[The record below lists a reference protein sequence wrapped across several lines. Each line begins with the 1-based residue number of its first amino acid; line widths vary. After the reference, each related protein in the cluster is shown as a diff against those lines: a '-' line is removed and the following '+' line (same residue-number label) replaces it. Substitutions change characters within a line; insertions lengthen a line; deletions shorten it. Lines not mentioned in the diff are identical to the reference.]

1 MKVQYSTKAI
11 STGGRNGKVKVENSP
26 LEFDMAPPAEMGGT
40 KPGVNPE
47 QLFAAGY
54 AACFGGAVQHALRVK
69 KLPVAAPT
77 IELTVGLGKNE
88 ADENTLEVDI
98 VAIFSGTDQAT
109 ADAIVQE
116 GHQICPY
123 SRATR
128 GNIKVTVSAKVE

>member
-1 MKVQYSTKAI
+1 MNVLYSTTAV

-26 LEFDMAPPAEMGGT
+26 LEFDMAPPAELGGS
-40 KPGVNPE
+40 KSGVNPE

-69 KLPVAAPT
+69 KMPVAAPT

-88 ADENTLEVDI
+88 SDENTLEVDI
-98 VAIFSGTDQAT
+98 VAVFNGIDQET
-109 ADAIVQE
+109 ADALAQE

-128 GNIKVTVSAKVE
+128 GNIKVNVSARVE

>member
-1 MKVQYSTKAI
+1 MNIQYRTKAV
-11 STGGRNGKVKVENSP
+11 STGGRNGRVEVENSS
-26 LEFDMAPPAEMGGT
+26 LVFDMAPPAELGGT

-69 KLPVAAPT
+69 KMPVAAPT
-77 IELTVGLGKNE
+77 IEMTVGLGKNE

-98 VAIFSGTDQAT
+98 VGIFKGIDQET
-109 ADAIVQE
+109 ADSLVQE

-128 GNIKVTVSAKVE
+128 GNIKVTVSARVE

>member
-1 MKVQYSTKAI
+1 MNRLYSTAAI
-11 STGGRNGKVKVENSP
+11 STGGRNGKVKVENSH
-26 LEFDMAPPAEMGGT
+26 LEFDMASPAELGGT
-40 KPGVNPE
+40 KTGANPE

-69 KLPVAAPT
+69 KMPVAAPT

-98 VAIFSGTDQAT
+98 VAVFNGTDQET
-109 ADAIVQE
+109 ADALAQE

-128 GNIKVTVSAKVE
+128 DNIKVTVSARVE